1 MRTTSPILRAAAAI
15 TATAALIA
23 IYTALTH
30 LFGAMP
36 RCVMKRLTGFDC
48 PGCGSQRALHALL
61 DGHPLEAWSYN
72 LFLPFVVA
80 YLLLLLAHWI
90 FPASR
95 RLGTLHRRLTS
106 PAAIWTILSLII
118 VWTVVRNL
126 LGI

>member
-23 IYTALTH
+23 IYTTLTR
-30 LFGAMP
+30 LFGTMP
-36 RCVMKRLTGFDC
+36 SCVMKRLTGFDC
-48 PGCGSQRALHALL
+48 PGCGSQRALH
-61 DGHPLEAWSYN
+61 AWSYN